1 MMNNWQPGTT
11 LNNGRYTIEKIL
23 GIGGFGITYLAWDN
37 QIIDTKVVIKTL
49 NYQIQKLPDFGKF
62 QKRFRDEAEQLKIC
76 QHKNIVKFYN
86 SFQEGQLYC
95 IVMEYIEGDNLAV
108 VISKQG
114 TLPEKKALNY
124 IRQIANALTVIHSQ
138 NILHRDIKPDNII
151 LRKNNKNKEEVV
163 LIDFGIARAFIPNQT
178 KSYTQF
184 YTPGYAPIEQ
194 YIRKH
199 KPGEYTDIYA
209 LAATLYV
216 LLTKSPLPNSIDRYH
231 TQLAIYKTHLPKQA
245 RFLLKLVFK
254 LMGKKAKYDPL
265 VEPKQ
270 INNKISDRLN
280 NAILKGMEIQPEDR
294 PQTVQE
300 WLALLQIKPQSIM
313 SQMSQVSRTVF
324 SQMATLNIPGMKP
337 LYQNSVKTFYQG
349 ETNGLLNVTGVFVF
363 VVVIYIFSPKLNFRG
378 NYHPSTPQPT
388 PISQQKS
395 NPTIQAQKL
404 PQTVPETNLPDI
416 SKTAINYIDKQ
427 VNYAPLE
434 KLLSSDQFQAADRE
448 TLRIILSLVGR
459 EKQYWLNLENI
470 KNIPCKDLDKIN
482 QLWINY
488 SNGKF
493 GFSIQKQIWIELG
506 GKPGIYNVG
515 IADNFIQEVGW
526 GENHKRYKHIT
537 YKISAPYGHLP
548 FRITSQ
554 VWNFGA
560 PYLAEKLAECNI

>member
-1 MMNNWQPGTT
+1 
-11 LNNGRYTIEKIL
+11 
-23 GIGGFGITYLAWDN
+23 
-37 QIIDTKVVIKTL
+37 
-49 NYQIQKLPDFGKF
+49 
-62 QKRFRDEAEQLKIC
+62 
-76 QHKNIVKFYN
+76 
-86 SFQEGQLYC
+86 
-95 IVMEYIEGDNLAV
+95 MEYIEGDNLLK
-108 VISKQG
+108 VIEKQG
-114 TLPEKKALNY
+114 ILPEQKALNY

-151 LRKNNKNKEEVV
+151 LRTNHKNQEQVV
-163 LIDFGIARAFIPNQT
+163 LIDFGIAREFIPNQT

-199 KPGEYTDIYA
+199 KPGEYTDVYA

-231 TQLAIYKTHLPKQA
+231 TQLAILKTYLPKPA
-245 RFLLKLVFK
+245 RFILKLVLK
-254 LMGKKAKYDPL
+254 LRGKQAKYDPL
-265 VEPKQ
+265 KAPKQ

-313 SQMSQVSRTVF
+313 SQMSQVSRTAF
-324 SQMATLNIPGMKP
+324 SQMATLHIPGMKP

-349 ETNGLLNVTGVFVF
+349 ETNGLLNVAGIFVF
-363 VVVIYIFSPKLNFRG
+363 VVVIYMFSPKLSFRR
-378 NYHPSTPQPT
+378 NYHPSNPQPT
-388 PISQQKS
+388 PLPQQKS
-395 NPTIQAQKL
+395 HPTIQPQKP
-404 PQTVPETNLPDI
+404 PQPLPETNISDI
-416 SKTAINYIDKQ
+416 SKTTINYIDKK

-434 KLLSSDQFQAADRE
+434 KLLSSEQFQAADRE

-470 KNIPCKDLDKIN
+470 ENIPCKDLDKIN
-482 QLWINY
+482 QLWIKY
-488 SNGKF
+488 SDGKF

-506 GKPGIYNVG
+506 GKPGIYNVA

-526 GENHKRYKHIT
+526 GENHKRYKNIS
-537 YKISAPYGHLP
+537 YKISAPDGHLP

-554 VWNFGA
+554 VWDFGA
-560 PYLAEKLAECNI
+560 PYLADKLAECNI